1 MGISAGHP
9 RGAGHDW
16 EVHHAGLERM
26 DITDGHKNEIEH
38 QIYET
43 FRETGG
49 RHVILSPGC
58 VIRYPLDPDMLSFV
72 RKAKEEIETKLLGTS
87 D

>member
-1 MGISAGHP
+1 MTGKCIM
-9 RGAGHDW
+9 
-16 EVHHAGLERM
+16 AGLERM

-43 FRETGG
+43 LRETGG

-58 VIRYPLDPDMLSFV
+58 VIRYPLDPDILSFV
-72 RKAKEEIETKLLGTS
+72 RKAKEEIETKLLGTG
-87 D
+87 DW

>member
-1 MGISAGHP
+1 MTGKCIM
-9 RGAGHDW
+9 
-16 EVHHAGLERM
+16 AGLERM
-26 DITDGHKNEIEH
+26 DITVGHKNEIEH

-43 FRETGG
+43 LRETGG

-58 VIRYPLDPDMLSFV
+58 VIRYPLDPEMLSFV
-72 RKAKEEIETKLLGTS
+72 RKAKEEIEERLLGNR